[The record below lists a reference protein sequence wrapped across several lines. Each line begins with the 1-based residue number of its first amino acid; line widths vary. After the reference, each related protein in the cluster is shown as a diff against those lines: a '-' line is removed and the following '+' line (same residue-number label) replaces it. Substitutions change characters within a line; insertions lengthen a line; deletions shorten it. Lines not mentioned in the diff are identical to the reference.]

1 MSNRKTSSRSQ
12 LIWAALAGG
21 AVGGLLGVLMAP
33 AAGDETR
40 NRIARRI
47 GEGADS
53 LLRKGQEAMEHAG
66 SYSRR
71 AS

>member
-1 MSNRKTSSRSQ
+1 MSKGSMQGRNW
-12 LIWAALAGG
+12 LFWAALAGG
-21 AVGGLLGVLMAP
+21 ALGGLVGVWTAP
-33 AAGDETR
+33 ASGEETR

-53 LLRKGQEAMEHAG
+53 LLRRSQEAMEHAG
-66 SYSRR
+66 SYARR